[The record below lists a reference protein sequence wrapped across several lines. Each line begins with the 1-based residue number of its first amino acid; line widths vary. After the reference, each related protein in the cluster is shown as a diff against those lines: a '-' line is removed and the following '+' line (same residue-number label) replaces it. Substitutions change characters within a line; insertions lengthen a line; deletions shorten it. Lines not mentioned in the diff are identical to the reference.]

1 MKCIIIEDQP
11 PAQRILKKYISDY
24 GSLDLVGTF
33 TDALQALD
41 FLKTND
47 VNLLAEYFNNAQ
59 LPKELKIDS
68 YTIKNVKSFIDENIK
83 IIKSY
88 SDWDRKPFLKRL
100 YYIKEIV
107 KKYNLKYVA

>member
-1 MKCIIIEDQP
+1 M
-11 PAQRILKKYISDY
+11 YI
-24 GSLDLVGTF
+24 
-33 TDALQALD
+33 AE
-41 FLKTND
+41 KTND

-88 SDWDRKPFLKRL
+88 SNWDRKPFLKRL